1 MRGRTQ
7 VRPSAGRAPVSKPIL
22 KIGTQLAVFGS
33 AELAL
38 YATGHGSL
46 ALVFA
51 LVACANG
58 VLVRLL

>member
-1 MRGRTQ
+1 
-7 VRPSAGRAPVSKPIL
+7 VSKPIL